1 MQLVTLAKVNR
12 RTDGVDITI
21 RLAFAALRRESCV
34 LMIASLEDLMRQS
47 QSQAESLAHLQEVL
61 DQELDGAKSPLAAPS
76 DFAGLDT
83 DADVATMEEGAGSIT
98 APLPTPRSESK
109 DNVSCGYADTP
120 EKEEE
125 LKLLDRVADCCTFTE
140 VVFVLVH
147 ASPPVRCEAGQ
158 RQQGG
163 VWKVAC
169 GHEGRLDVE
178 RIDALI
184 SFLNLQRQKHT
195 RSTERKNPAQVKK
208 IKKYK
213 EILTKEISAVGL
225 GDGQRPSG
233 NAGATCQTHRLL
245 DNLQSE
251 ACHACRQRLLRSR
264 LVRSDQA
271 GTSFHESQ
279 SSSCLTPVKGSKQQR
294 CSFVGSKIMSRSKLH
309 ARRPNSEDS
318 VTASTPRA
326 PSVALKVPTD
336 SLQKEPLPSL
346 CTSRLLS
353 GLEAEHE
360 GSRRVRLLQ
369 SRCKQNLQDR
379 AGGRDDVGGDLTR
392 CRSASS
398 AESQAL
404 AKPGCKNFRFTE
416 KEFKARRD
424 MLAQRN
430 PSLMPQL
437 PPPNI
442 GSQLANDACSSL
454 RRLLNGPSDE
464 SVSRCGR
471 YASHFCHDLTDTQ
484 AGGLATDGSDSCDAC
499 GSLVQQ
505 GVELERLVSA
515 PAGYL
520 QQMIK
525 SPVRVVDS
533 LEISAYAMAQVG
545 EAGADAA
552 GGGMVRAKTYA
563 AVSSPLALG
572 GELLSSV
579 GKRMQ
584 DMGKSTLSLT
594 PTSRNTPA
602 PKLS

>member
-1 MQLVTLAKVNR
+1 
-12 RTDGVDITI
+12 
-21 RLAFAALRRESCV
+21 
-34 LMIASLEDLMRQS
+34 MIASLEDLMRQS

-61 DQELDGAKSPLAAPS
+61 AQELDGAKSPLAAPS
-76 DFAGLDT
+76 AEDKSQHFAELDT
-83 DADVATMEEGAGSIT
+83 AVGAKIAAIEEDVGSIT

-109 DNVSCGYADTP
+109 DNVSCGHDDTA
-120 EKEEE
+120 ENEEGAEQDAGTRSEAVKE
-125 LKLLDRVADCCTFTE
+125 LKLLDRVADCTFTE
-140 VVFVLVH
+140 VAFVLVH
-147 ASPPVRCEAGQ
+147 ASPLVRPEEGQ

-184 SFLNLQRQKHT
+184 SFLNLQRQKHA

-208 IKKYK
+208 FKKYK

-225 GDGQRPSG
+225 GGRQRPSG

-245 DNLQSE
+245 HTLQSE

-271 GTSFHESQ
+271 GTSFHGSQ
-279 SSSCLTPVKGSKQQR
+279 SSPCLTPVKGSKQQR
-294 CSFVGSKIMSRSKLH
+294 CSFVGSTSMSRSKLLVH

-318 VTASTPRA
+318 VTASQPRA
-326 PSVALKVPTD
+326 PSIALKVPTD

-353 GLEAEHE
+353 GLEAEQE
-360 GSRRVRLLQ
+360 DSRRVRLLQ
-369 SRCKQNLQDR
+369 SRCKQNLEDR

-392 CRSASS
+392 CKSASS

-442 GSQLANDACSSL
+442 GSQLANDACWSL

-464 SVSRCGR
+464 SVSRYGL
-471 YASHFCHDLTDTQ
+471 YALHFCDTLTDTQ
-484 AGGLATDGSDSCDAC
+484 AGGLATDGSDSCGAC
-499 GSLVQQ
+499 DSLVQQ

-525 SPVRVVDS
+525 SPVRVIDG
-533 LEISAYAMAQVG
+533 LEISAYAMAQAG

-552 GGGMVRAKTYA
+552 DGGMVQTKTYA
-563 AVSSPLALG
+563 AALSPLALG

-579 GKRMQ
+579 GKRMH
-584 DMGKSTLSLT
+584 DLGESTLSLT
-594 PTSRNTPA
+594 LTSRTGHT
-602 PKLS
+602 PKL